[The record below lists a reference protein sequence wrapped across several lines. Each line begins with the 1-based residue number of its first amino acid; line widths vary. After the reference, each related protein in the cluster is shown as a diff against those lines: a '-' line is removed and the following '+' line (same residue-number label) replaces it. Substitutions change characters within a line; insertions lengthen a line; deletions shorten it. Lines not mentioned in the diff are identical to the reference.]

1 MKLDWATL
9 EVGQEHSFE
18 VPDINRTHFV
28 RYAGA
33 SGDLNPIHHDQ
44 TFAEKA
50 GLPTVFGLGMF
61 SAGVLSRVVAEW
73 FGPESIKRYKVRFAT
88 RLWPGDTIRFSGRIT
103 RVYREDEV
111 IHADLEL
118 LAINQKDEPLIK
130 GEATVR
136 PWKGQPE
143 CV

>member
-1 MKLDWATL
+1 MKIDWSEL

-18 VPDINRTHFV
+18 VPEINRTHFV

-33 SGDLNPIHHDQ
+33 SGDFNPIHHDQ
-44 TFAEKA
+44 GFAEKA
-50 GLPTVFGLGMF
+50 GLPTVFGIGMF
-61 SAGVLSRVVAEW
+61 TAGALSRVVSEW

-88 RLWPGDTIRFSGRIT
+88 RLWPGDEIRFSGRIT
-103 RVYREDEV
+103 RVYQEDDI

-118 LAINQKDEPLIK
+118 SAVNQKDESLIQ

-136 PWKGQPE
+136 PWTPQ
-143 CV
+143 